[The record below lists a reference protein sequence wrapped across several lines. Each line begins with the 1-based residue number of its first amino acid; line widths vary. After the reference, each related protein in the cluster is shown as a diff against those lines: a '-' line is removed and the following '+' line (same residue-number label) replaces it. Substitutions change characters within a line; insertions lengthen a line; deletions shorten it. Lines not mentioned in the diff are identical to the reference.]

1 MQNNDQAME
10 QLGGSAW
17 IAVDWTANPAMNGW
31 VALPVDEPTSEFNID
46 TAYIEPEW

>member
-17 IAVDWTANPAMNGW
+17 IAVDWTANPAINGR
-31 VALPVDEPTSEFNID
+31 VALHNIN